1 MAITDRDKILQ
12 RKRTAQKRNNSNDF
26 NNIGMV
32 ELPSGF
38 PMTATPSDNPPP
50 HSQDQMTDILPSS
63 SVQDMGTP
71 LGVINNPYTRRL
83 PIPQDILDRK
93 TYGMTPSMPDA
104 NPLVNVIQSNNAR
117 IPAPGYQPS
126 VPMDREPPKQ
136 VLQSQPESKE
146 VTSYKPPKP
155 KKSIYESLRERRA
168 QKQPAK
174 KETPKPSVNRAIKP
188 MQARQAGSSMRSL
201 ALQNM
206 KRDKQ
211 ATDVAQAKT
220 DAIQAEIAKLRRK

>member
-12 RKRTAQKRNNSNDF
+12 RKLAAMERNQTTNSS
-26 NNIGMV
+26 IPV
-32 ELPSGF
+32 
-38 PMTATPSDNPPP
+38 
-50 HSQDQMTDILPSS
+50 
-63 SVQDMGTP
+63 
-71 LGVINNPYTRRL
+71 
-83 PIPQDILDRK
+83 PQDILDRK
-93 TYGMTPSMPDA
+93 TYGMTPSMPGVPRPTRMEFGGVPDF
-104 NPLVNVIQSNNAR
+104 NPVKDVIESNNAR

-126 VPMDREPPKQ
+126 VPIDREPPKQ

-146 VTSYKPPKP
+146 VTSYKTPKP